1 MFGKVISVELGP
13 IKTRI
18 CEVDYKKK
26 SPRIYNCITFDT
38 PGGSYQD
45 GYILD
50 KDALAA
56 TIEENV
62 KNAGIK
68 SKRLVFSLMSTKIAN
83 REVLIPQVKKERI
96 QDVVMANVEQYF
108 PMDISEH
115 AITYSVLE
123 KLTIDNERKLRLLVL
138 AAPDSM
144 INEYYSLAK
153 LLGYEVEAIDYM
165 GNSVYQLVKNHIG
178 KDMSMVIH
186 IHGQMTILNIF
197 ENTTLALHRVVNF
210 GYLSILDAIK
220 DGDSSLSDEE
230 AYYLLSNEALVD
242 REPYRLDEVAVASA
256 GESIGW
262 DLQERVNDSFQ
273 YLIENIGRILDYIS
287 RNENKRISNIYIMGQ
302 ASGWKGLKEYISNG
316 LGIEVK
322 YFDATGLAN
331 TRKNLNMDS
340 EDLLVYMPGIG
351 ASMQAVNFIPKEY
364 LEQIIRSSNLTAFIV
379 TFSTGVLIS
388 IALILIGLLS
398 YKDRLNTNNILK
410 TEIDNLSYINE
421 IYEEHEMET
430 ERLKQIES
438 IYDLTLNSNEH
449 FISLL
454 GDIEDKLPTMAIVD
468 SINVTSQGLV
478 ISLVADSEPTVA
490 KTLQQLKS
498 IEGLSQVYTSS
509 LDIAEDDFGLKSVKF
524 VVNAAYDQELLFD
537 NGSNEEQE
545 D

>member
-1 MFGKVISVELGP
+1 MFVRVISVELGP

-26 SPRIYNCITFDT
+26 TPRIYNCITFDT

-45 GYILD
+45 GYILN

-56 TIEENV
+56 AIEENI
-62 KNAGIK
+62 KNVGIK

-108 PMDISEH
+108 PMDITEH

-123 KLTIDNERKLRLLVL
+123 KLSIDNERKLRLLVL

-144 INEYYSLAK
+144 INEYYGLAK
-153 LLGYEVEAIDYM
+153 ILGYEIEAIDYM
-165 GNSVYQLVKNHIG
+165 GNSVYQLVKNHIS

-186 IHGQMTILNIF
+186 IQGQMTILNIF
-197 ENTTLALHRVVNF
+197 ENTTLTLHRVVNF
-210 GYLSILDAIK
+210 GYLSVLDAIM
-220 DGDSSLSDEE
+220 DDDSSLSDKE
-230 AYYLLSNEALVD
+230 AYQLLSNEALID
-242 REPYRLDEVAVASA
+242 REPYRLDEAAVASA
-256 GESIGW
+256 EELAGW
-262 DLQERVNDSFQ
+262 DLQERVNESFQ

-302 ASGWKGLKEYISNG
+302 ASGWKGLKEYISSG
-316 LGIEVK
+316 LGIEVS
-322 YFDATGLAN
+322 YFDTTGLVN
-331 TRKNLNMDS
+331 TSKNLNMDS
-340 EDLLVYMPGIG
+340 EDLLDYMPAIG
-351 ASMQAVNFIPKEY
+351 ASMQAVNFIPKDY

-421 IYEEHEMET
+421 IYEEHELEAK
-430 ERLKQIES
+430 RLNQIEG

-449 FISLL
+449 FIDLL
-454 GDIEDKLPTMAIVD
+454 EDIEDKLPTMAIVD

-478 ISLVADSEPTVA
+478 LSLVADSEPTVA
-490 KTLQQLKS
+490 KTLQQLKT
-498 IEGLSQVYTSS
+498 IKGLTQVITSS
-509 LDIAEDDFGLKSVKF
+509 LDISEDEFGLKSVKF

-537 NGSNEEQE
+537 SSSNERQE